1 MIDDLKIIKKKYGE
15 KMSHLCRELFPTILE
30 KEGLL
35 SKLLMENFAES
46 HFLYED
52 IKENDL
58 IYIFKNFIYMQYD
71 ENNQLKN
78 DNSDEKIK
86 TPQELLNEVGYD
98 LYECLTEEDIQQFK
112 KYYAKGEELCTF
124 NDRRLNS
131 CRVFFAVKKDVDNI
145 KREDFKNPKRQDLY
159 GTSVISIQFMRDGT
173 NHLSIKNR
181 YNHRVVNPD
190 ATFSNNLDNIVA
202 GLTKSFEKTYD
213 IIQNSPSNN
222 FEIPNYV
229 RANDG
234 KYYKYNYEIGN
245 IYYCPNNIIIDN
257 FNVKQYDKEKY
268 IILDYFILDLQN
280 KTINLYDDKGIDDDF
295 VTILDNIEKIRV
307 ESKNNQKFLIIQ
319 SKICENII
327 IILNQNNQIYAL
339 KQFNASNLKE
349 IGNYVLFYNNS
360 LEYLDLPSL
369 EKVGYGFLANNN
381 ILKKFNAPNLKEIG
395 NYVLFYNNSLEYLD
409 LPNLE
414 KLRNGFLYSNNTLK
428 QFNAPNLK
436 EIGYNVLYDNN
447 SLENLDLP
455 SLETVGRNFLFRN
468 KTLKKFNAPKLK
480 KIGDYVLCN
489 NNSLEYL
496 ELPSLE
502 TVGRDF
508 LSNHKKFGNL
518 FADNNKNNKIKK
530 KVLK

>member
-46 HFLYED
+46 HFLYDD
-52 IKENDL
+52 IKESDL
-58 IYIFKNFIYMQYD
+58 IYKFKDFIYRKYD

-78 DNSDEKIK
+78 DNSDENIK

-124 NDRRLNS
+124 NGGRLNR

-202 GLTKSFEKTYD
+202 GLTESFEKIYD
-213 IIQNSPSNN
+213 IIQKSPSNN

-234 KYYKYNYEIGN
+234 KYYKYNYEINN
-245 IYYCPNNIIIDN
+245 IYYCPNNIIVDN

-295 VTILDNIEKIRV
+295 VTILDHIEKIRV

-369 EKVGYGFLANNN
+369 EKIGYGFLANNN
-381 ILKKFNAPNLKEIG
+381 ILKQFNAPNLKEIG

-436 EIGYNVLYDNN
+436 EIGNHVLNDNN
-447 SLENLDLP
+447 SLQQF
-455 SLETVGRNFLFRN
+455 S
-468 KTLKKFNAPKLK
+468 APKLK
-480 KIGDYVLCN
+480 EIGNFVLCD

-508 LSNHKKFGNL
+508 LSNHKKFGYL
-518 FADNNKNNKIKK
+518 FTDNNKDDKIKK